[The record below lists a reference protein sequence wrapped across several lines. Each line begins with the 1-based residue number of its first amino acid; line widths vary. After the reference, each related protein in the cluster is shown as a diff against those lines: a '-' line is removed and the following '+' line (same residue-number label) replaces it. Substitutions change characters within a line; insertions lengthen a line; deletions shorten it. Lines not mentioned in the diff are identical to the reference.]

1 MGPRLHGLLWVVF
14 VLFALLG
21 ANSAYLAAVT
31 FLEWFKGELYQNYFY
46 QIMFLGHLILG
57 VLLVLPF
64 ILFAFSHLRLAFQR
78 KNRRAVKVGYALL
91 IISLLLLISGFAL
104 MRVEGFE
111 IRDPNARTW
120 LYWTHVITPL
130 LAVWLYVL
138 HRLAGPK
145 IKWKMGVGWAGSVAA
160 VVLIMV
166 GLHHQDPRAW
176 NVEGP
181 KEGEKYFE
189 PSLARTA
196 TGNFIPA
203 DTLMMDAYC
212 QRCHED
218 TYNDWFHS
226 AHHFSSFNNEP
237 YLFSV
242 KELRDHLMERDGDV
256 KASRWCAGC
265 HDVVPFLS
273 GAFDDPEFD
282 IRKHPT
288 AHAGITCTVCH
299 AITHVNS
306 TKGNAAYTLEEP
318 IHYPFAKSENPLLR
332 YANEQMIKA
341 KPAFHKKTFLK
352 PLHENAEF
360 CSTCHKVSL
369 PGELTHYKDWLR
381 GQNHYDS
388 FLLSGVSGGNA
399 RAFYFPPKAQ
409 ANCNGCHMP
418 TKPSSDF
425 GAQYLDESGSLKIHD
440 HLFPAANTG
449 IPHLRQ
455 APDWVQKSHEDFHKG
470 NVKIELFGLKKGGS
484 VDAPLTAPIRP
495 SIPTL
500 EPGETYLFEVV
511 IRTLKLGHLFT
522 QGTAD
527 SNQVWMDV
535 EVRDEGG
542 VLGRSGS
549 MDESRR
555 VDPWSHFVNV
565 YMLDKDGNRID
576 RRNAADIFTP
586 LYNNQI
592 PPGAAAVVHYQ
603 FTVPEDQ
610 QKPIEIELKLNYRKF
625 DSTYMEYVY
634 GKDYRNELP
643 VSVLAEDRLSFGIE
657 GGIQPQSERTL
668 AIQPEDF
675 PMWQRWND
683 YGIGL
688 LLKGNAGSDK
698 GELKQAAAAFSE
710 VEALGRPEGPIN
722 LARVYFKEGRVDDA
736 AQALQR
742 AAAFDPQ
749 PPRWSMAWFTGQVHA
764 QRGELD
770 QAITNYR
777 SILEDRYQELEDR
790 DFDFSKDYVVINEL
804 GQTYYLRSKLERGR
818 PEAEKQFL
826 DLAIQQFQKALEL
839 DSENQTAHYNLS
851 LIYGELGKE
860 DLAEHHR
867 EAHEKYRFDDN
878 ARDRAVA
885 VARAR
890 DPAARHASQSIVI
903 YDLQREVD

>member
-484 VDAPLTAPIRP
+484 VDAPLKAPIRP
-495 SIPTL
+495 SIPAL

-643 VSVLAEDRLSFGIE
+643 VSVL
-657 GGIQPQSERTL
+657 
-668 AIQPEDF
+668 
-675 PMWQRWND
+675 
-683 YGIGL
+683 
-688 LLKGNAGSDK
+688 
-698 GELKQAAAAFSE
+698 
-710 VEALGRPEGPIN
+710 
-722 LARVYFKEGRVDDA
+722 
-736 AQALQR
+736 
-742 AAAFDPQ
+742 
-749 PPRWSMAWFTGQVHA
+749 
-764 QRGELD
+764 
-770 QAITNYR
+770 
-777 SILEDRYQELEDR
+777 
-790 DFDFSKDYVVINEL
+790 
-804 GQTYYLRSKLERGR
+804 
-818 PEAEKQFL
+818 
-826 DLAIQQFQKALEL
+826 
-839 DSENQTAHYNLS
+839 
-851 LIYGELGKE
+851 
-860 DLAEHHR
+860 
-867 EAHEKYRFDDN
+867 
-878 ARDRAVA
+878 
-885 VARAR
+885 
-890 DPAARHASQSIVI
+890 
-903 YDLQREVD
+903 

>member
-46 QIMFLGHLILG
+46 QMMFLAHLILG

-91 IISLLLLISGFAL
+91 TISLLLLISGFAL

-120 LYWTHVITPL
+120 LYWIHVITPL

-145 IKWKMGVGWAGSVAA
+145 IKWKMGVGCAGSVAA

-212 QRCHED
+212 KRCHED

-425 GAQYLDESGSLKIHD
+425 GAQYLDGSGALKIHD

-535 EVRDEGG
+535 EVRDEEG

-625 DSTYMEYVY
+625 DSTYMEYLY

-643 VSVLAEDRLSFGIE
+643 VSVLAEDRLSFGIL
-657 GGIQPQSERTL
+657 GGQSATER
-668 AIQPEDF
+668 
-675 PMWQRWND
+675 
-683 YGIGL
+683 
-688 LLKGNAGSDK
+688 GNACHSTR
-698 GELKQAAAAFSE
+698 EFPNVA
-710 VEALGRPEGPIN
+710 
-722 LARVYFKEGRVDDA
+722 
-736 AQALQR
+736 
-742 AAAFDPQ
+742 
-749 PPRWSMAWFTGQVHA
+749 
-764 QRGELD
+764 
-770 QAITNYR
+770 
-777 SILEDRYQELEDR
+777 
-790 DFDFSKDYVVINEL
+790 
-804 GQTYYLRSKLERGR
+804 
-818 PEAEKQFL
+818 
-826 DLAIQQFQKALEL
+826 ALE
-839 DSENQTAHYNLS
+839 
-851 LIYGELGKE
+851 
-860 DLAEHHR
+860 
-867 EAHEKYRFDDN
+867 
-878 ARDRAVA
+878 
-885 VARAR
+885 
-890 DPAARHASQSIVI
+890 
-903 YDLQREVD
+903 